1 MLSKLAKIA
10 NRLDSLGLTREADVL
25 DSFIRKVAEDAAEA
39 GMNAPPATKDGTTTW
54 EDNGYTYSYNPN
66 TTEMFIVSGPKI
78 TAPIKITQTSNST
91 AYYTILNQYEAKM
104 GLRKTVP
111 VLPVDANDENA
122 VRVAITPLYNSI
134 KEKFKGEWVNQAGK
148 KYANNPGDAKTTIS
162 VKFNILKNGTID
174 PKTCVVTSSSP
185 DFAWFADICKKI
197 LLPLKGPTL
206 TDVVPI
212 NISFGF
218 NL

>member
-25 DSFIRKVAEDAAEA
+25 DSFIRKVAEDAAAA

-66 TTEMFIVSGPKI
+66 TIEMFIVSGPKI
-78 TAPIKITQTSNST
+78 TVPMKITETSNST

-104 GLRKTVP
+104 GLPKTVP

-122 VRVAITPLYNSI
+122 VRAAIMPLYNRI
-134 KEKFKGEWVNQAGK
+134 KKRFMSEWGDKAGK
-148 KYANNPGDAKTTIS
+148 AYTNNPGDAKTTIS

-174 PKTCVVTSSSP
+174 PKTCVVTSSEP
-185 DFAWFADICKKI
+185 EFAWFADLCKKI
-197 LLPLKGPTL
+197 ILPLTGPKF
-206 TDVVPI
+206 TDVIPVDI
-212 NISFGF
+212 GF
-218 NL
+218 KFDL